1 MQKNVR
7 VGGGAGVTEYMIG
20 HVNSTLQTI
29 FASKMREWFQN
40 RSWSLYLFVFLKM
53 IYKETEVKINLILD
67 YVCKRC
73 EKLNVDTVPSASP
86 WGHST
91 VHPFMTIERVNHFE
105 NIPKVRKS
113 WLIIWYSGYPNRRDC
128 IWMKIVCCLFAARKG
143 GPKNK
148 YKNSEE
154 EKNFFLLFEIF
165 IWIFYW
171 NAILSL

>member
-1 MQKNVR
+1 MLGW
-7 VGGGAGVTEYMIG
+7 GGGGGYGVG

-29 FASKMREWFQN
+29 FHLGWCGNGSKTD
-40 RSWSLYLFVFLKM
+40 LDLYIYLFFLKM
-53 IYKETEVKINLILD
+53 IHKETEVKINLILD

-73 EKLNVDTVPSASP
+73 EKLNVDTVPSTSP

-154 EKNFFLLFEIF
+154 EQIFFLLFEIF